1 MANIKYP
8 PTAPY
13 DVDDID
19 DVEVL
24 PEKYLIDSEDD
35 VDLFD
40 DLSCESNSD
49 DVILLGNSEDEDSVK
64 VVDKQYSF

>member
-1 MANIKYP
+1 MANIKSP

-13 DVDDID
+13 DIDDSD

-24 PEKYLIDSEDD
+24 SEKYLIDSEDD

-40 DLSCESNSD
+40 DLSCEFNSN
-49 DVILLGNSEDEDSVK
+49 DVILLENSKDEDSVK
-64 VVDKQYSF
+64 VADKQYSF